1 MVKKT
6 IYSAPEAELLDIG
19 FDKSFLQSHFD
30 KDDNTET
37 FIDDG
42 DEDL

>member
-1 MVKKT
+1 MNKKQLYET
-6 IYSAPEAELLDIG
+6 PLAELLVVRFERNIM
-19 FDKSFLQSHFD
+19 SFD